1 MNLGVE
7 VKKKPFICVL
17 QASKFEL
24 ALYATDEELMLKS
37 KNKKSNKMKYS
48 VLSKKNFKSFFVI
61 LITGM
66 DGEDCHVLRFLRQSR
81 SKLLCCR
88 ALQLA
93 PGIPSDVTGHPSLQ
107 FNHHGKIVS
116 TCLYIPYFACSCTSN
131 IRWTNTYSVVFR
143 STMQSFREN
152 LEDQNEKHQYCNRV
166 FGGWDFALSEEGTA
180 VLKHR
185 SLYKDLAVSVLT

>member
-1 MNLGVE
+1 
-7 VKKKPFICVL
+7 
-17 QASKFEL
+17 
-24 ALYATDEELMLKS
+24 MLKS

-185 SLYKDLAVSVLT
+185 SLYKDLAVSVLTYIYLKNNTTK

>member
-1 MNLGVE
+1 
-7 VKKKPFICVL
+7 
-17 QASKFEL
+17 
-24 ALYATDEELMLKS
+24 
-37 KNKKSNKMKYS
+37 MKYS

-116 TCLYIPYFACSCTSN
+116 IHAFTFPTLLVVVHPTFVEQILILLCSAARC
-131 IRWTNTYSVVFR
+131 R
-143 STMQSFREN
+143 
-152 LEDQNEKHQYCNRV
+152 
-166 FGGWDFALSEEGTA
+166 
-180 VLKHR
+180 
-185 SLYKDLAVSVLT
+185 VSVRIWRTRTRNTSIVTECLGAGTSLSVRKGQLYSNTGVCTKTSRSVCLPTYI